1 MPARRGGSGDEDHSL
16 SETEGPCS
24 DTHFIPILDEI
35 RARPDPEAPA
45 EGAEPISENLRQSAP
60 ALSPAEGA
68 KAHPGWGGR
77 RPGAGAPKGNTNAFK
92 DGRHSSFYQRAF
104 AMLADMPEV
113 REALIAIGKRRPL
126 QQRLAEA
133 SAAEIL
139 AGLLQ
144 RAGEIVLHPENNH
157 LENNQL
163 LLDFLRRMEAQ
174 LKVLSKMQSREAR
187 KIQGSIKRDPAA
199 RNQRRGAS

>member
-1 MPARRGGSGDEDHSL
+1 M
-16 SETEGPCS
+16 PCS

-35 RARPDPEAPA
+35 RARPDPEADPD
-45 EGAEPISENLRQSAP
+45 PSSTVHLPS
-60 ALSPAEGA
+60 SS

-77 RPGAGAPKGNTNAFK
+77 RPGAGAPKGNLNAFK

-113 REALIAIGKRRPL
+113 RETLIAIGKRRRL
-126 QQRLAEA
+126 QQRIAEA
-133 SAAEIL
+133 GAAEIL

-157 LENNQL
+157 LEDNQV
-163 LLDFLRRMEAQ
+163 LLDFLRTMEAQ
-174 LKVLSKMQSREAR
+174 LNVLSKMQSREAR
-187 KIQGSIKRDPAA
+187 KSQGSIKRDAAA
-199 RNQRRGAS
+199 RNQRRGES